1 MTTKISGHIIGE
13 YPNGIIIRINKEAM
27 DKIEPKAEKLGHV
40 INYVSYS
47 DCREDADTKII
58 KVSTKWCKMVITD
71 LTWSS
76 VKDLIGVEIY
86 CYCKVVPYSFE
97 TESGKKEG
105 VYIKANTIKNVV

>member
-1 MTTKISGHIIGE
+1 MSIKISGYIVGE
-13 YPNGIIIRINKEAM
+13 YQNGIILRIDKEDN
-27 DKIEPKAEKLGHV
+27 DKICAKAEKFGHL

-47 DCREDADTKII
+47 DCREDADTKLV

-86 CYCKVVPYSFE
+86 CYCKVVPYAFE